1 MLALDPVDIAE
12 RLRRSLELFIFAWD
26 DRCFAVTASIGVA
39 CIADGNTTLE
49 DAMRRADAACYRAK
63 EKGRNRVQV
72 DNGRPDVVVVAARP
86 REAVA
91 ARGHRRRRPLNPGI
105 RLQTSSNGVAAAR
118 LCDAAAT
125 LLPKKLRLSLSAT
138 PPCAL
143 IHDGQ
148 NLPR

>member
-1 MLALDPVDIAE
+1 
-12 RLRRSLELFIFAWD
+12 
-26 DRCFAVTASIGVA
+26 VTASIGVA

-91 ARGHRRRRPLNPGI
+91 ARG
-105 RLQTSSNGVAAAR
+105 
-118 LCDAAAT
+118 
-125 LLPKKLRLSLSAT
+125 
-138 PPCAL
+138 
-143 IHDGQ
+143 
-148 NLPR
+148 